1 MFLCI
6 MKDKV
11 EQTCILFNDD
21 MKKVVTANFL
31 HFFLRLLSGDFMSTP
46 QDLIPKVI
54 PCLKCHINKGLI
66 LNRYGA
72 TIFEIQYSYV
82 LHHGNLMMHSY
93 TMFSMAI

>member
-54 PCLKCHINKGLI
+54 PSLKCHINKGLI

-72 TIFEIQYSYV
+72 TIFEIQYSY
-82 LHHGNLMMHSY
+82 GNLMMHSY